1 MNLFRQIPHNKPTA
15 ETVINPR
22 SQKASQEYI
31 APDFSIIYL
40 TEMQKKQNEMTS
52 QYTRSSKEIIKI
64 PCGKILRITRIPSY
78 AANAI
83 IPNRK
88 NVQKSCPLPLN
99 RTTFQRHPG
108 QVFRNIEAYPRF
120 HQFPLLFS
128 AGPAGLREVL
138 FP

>member
-1 MNLFRQIPHNKPTA
+1 MKNKNLPNRLTNARLIMSIIIIVILLLICIAFIC
-15 ETVINPR
+15 VINK
-22 SQKASQEYI
+22 SEKNTYAKE
-31 APDFSIIYL
+31 FE
-40 TEMQKKQNEMTS
+40 TE
-52 QYTRSSKEIIKI
+52 
-64 PCGKILRITRIPSY
+64 
-78 AANAI
+78 
-83 IPNRK
+83 K

>member
-40 TEMQKKQNEMTS
+40 TEMQKKQSEMTI

-64 PCGKILRITRIPSY
+64 PCGKFYELHGFRHMPQMLSSQTE
-78 AANAI
+78 
-83 IPNRK
+83 K

-99 RTTFQRHPG
+99 RTTFQGHPG